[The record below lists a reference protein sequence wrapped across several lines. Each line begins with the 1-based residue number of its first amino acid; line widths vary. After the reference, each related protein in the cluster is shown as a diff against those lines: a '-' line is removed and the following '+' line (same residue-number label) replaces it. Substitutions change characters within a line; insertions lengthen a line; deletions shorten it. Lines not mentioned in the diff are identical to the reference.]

1 MKFVIRHIC
10 QRVTM
15 TIYFVSNAYIYLRKS
30 RLQKMLRP
38 QIDLPHGHTFL
49 IADNSLATRW
59 QVMADVRRSGCR
71 EWRAEFAKADI
82 PAGLK
87 DGFVGL
93 SGQAASHRQVGQA
106 DICSLARYT

>member
-1 MKFVIRHIC
+1 
-10 QRVTM
+10 
-15 TIYFVSNAYIYLRKS
+15 
-30 RLQKMLRP
+30 MLRP

-87 DGFVGL
+87 DGFVGR
-93 SGQAASHRQVGQA
+93 SGQSVIEGNIAISGVPFIESENGT
-106 DICSLARYT
+106 CVPKMTLLFLP